1 MRWSTIG
8 DKIFGKIHENQEKL
22 GMTKNFDICF
32 LALIFTVFAKYQFL
46 EGGLMSSLCPD
57 PIS

>member
-22 GMTKNFDICF
+22 GMTNKFWYLLFSTNFYRICQI
-32 LALIFTVFAKYQFL
+32 LIS
-46 EGGLMSSLCPD
+46 GGGTNE
-57 PIS
+57 